1 MLHIEHLTKDYG
13 NGQGVFDICL
23 DCERGQIIGLV
34 GSNGSGKTTLIKTI
48 LQLLPFQEGTITWKE
63 SEIKEIFDDIA
74 YITDTLSFLPDM
86 NPRTYGGFLK
96 DFYPKFNMER
106 YNRILQHFEI
116 DSRKRLKKMSAGQ
129 KLKVEIAAGFS
140 QGAHL
145 LLLDEPFSNLDV
157 FSKQDSIKML
167 LSLLNDEE
175 TVLISSHDI
184 DDIDKVIDR
193 AVVLRRGR
201 IVQDVCMEE
210 LHDQGLSLKECL
222 NDIEKYDPNRVNL
235 LFEEGSDPHEELPDA

>member
-1 MLHIEHLTKDYG
+1 MLHNEHLTKDYG

-48 LQLLPFQEGTITWKE
+48 LQLLPFQEGTITWKG
-63 SEIKEIFDDIA
+63 SEIKDIFDDIA

>member
-1 MLHIEHLTKDYG
+1 MLHMEHLTKDYG

>member
-86 NPRTYGGFLK
+86 NPKTYGSFLK

-157 FSKQDSIKML
+157 FSKQDSIKLL

>member
-63 SEIKEIFDDIA
+63 SEIKDIFDDIA

-167 LSLLNDEE
+167 LSPLNDEE

>member
-48 LQLLPFQEGTITWKE
+48 LQLLPFQEGTITWKG
-63 SEIKEIFDDIA
+63 SEIKDIFDDIA

>member
-1 MLHIEHLTKDYG
+1 MLHMEHLTKDYG

-23 DCERGQIIGLV
+23 DCEKGQIIGLV

-48 LQLLPFQEGTITWKE
+48 LQLLPYQEGTIQWKE
-63 SEIKEIFDDIA
+63 QAIKDIFEDIA

-86 NPRTYGGFLK
+86 SPKAYGAFLK
-96 DFYPKFNMER
+96 DFYPRFNSNR
-106 YNRILQHFEI
+106 YDRILQHFEI
-116 DSRKRLKKMSAGQ
+116 DSRKKLKKMSAGQ

-145 LLLDEPFSNLDV
+145 LLLDEPISNLDV
-157 FSKQDSIKML
+157 FSKQDSVKML
-167 LSLLNDEE
+167 LSLLNDDE

-184 DDIDKVIDR
+184 DDIDQVIDR

-201 IVQDVCMEE
+201 IVQDVVMEE
-210 LHDQGLSLKECL
+210 LHERGISLKECL

-235 LFEEGSDPHEELPDA
+235 LFEEGSESHVELPDA

>member
-13 NGQGVFDICL
+13 TGQGVFDICL

>member
-13 NGQGVFDICL
+13 NGQGIFDICL

>member
-184 DDIDKVIDR
+184 DDNDKVIDR
-193 AVVLRRGR
+193 AVVLRSGR

-222 NDIEKYDPNRVNL
+222 NDIEKL
-235 LFEEGSDPHEELPDA
+235 SLIHI

>member
-48 LQLLPFQEGTITWKE
+48 LQLLPFQEGTITWKG
-63 SEIKEIFDDIA
+63 SEIKDIFDDIA

-96 DFYPKFNMER
+96 DCYPKFNMER

>member
-48 LQLLPFQEGTITWKE
+48 LQLLPFQEGTITWKG
-63 SEIKEIFDDIA
+63 SEIKDIFDDIA

-201 IVQDVCMEE
+201 IVQDVCIEE

>member
-193 AVVLRRGR
+193 AVVLRRGK

>member
-23 DCERGQIIGLV
+23 DWERGQIIGLV

-86 NPRTYGGFLK
+86 NPKTYGSFLK

>member
-48 LQLLPFQEGTITWKE
+48 LQLLPFQEGTITWKG
-63 SEIKEIFDDIA
+63 SEIKDIFDDIA

-210 LHDQGLSLKECL
+210 LHDQGLSLMECL

>member
-63 SEIKEIFDDIA
+63 SEIEDIFDDIA

>member
-1 MLHIEHLTKDYG
+1 MLHMEHLTKDYG

-23 DCERGQIIGLV
+23 DCEKGQIIGLV

-48 LQLLPFQEGTITWKE
+48 LQLLPYQEGTIQWKE
-63 SEIKEIFDDIA
+63 QAIKDIFEDIA

-86 NPRTYGGFLK
+86 SPKAYGAFLK
-96 DFYPKFNMER
+96 DFYPRFNSNR
-106 YNRILQHFEI
+106 YDRILQHFEI
-116 DSRKRLKKMSAGQ
+116 DSRKKLKKMSAGQ

-140 QGAHL
+140 
-145 LLLDEPFSNLDV
+145 
-157 FSKQDSIKML
+157 KQDSVKML

-184 DDIDKVIDR
+184 DDIDQVIDR

-201 IVQDVCMEE
+201 IVQDVVMEE
-210 LHDQGLSLKECL
+210 LHERGISLKECL

-235 LFEEGSDPHEELPDA
+235 LFEEGSESHVELPDA

>member
-48 LQLLPFQEGTITWKE
+48 LQLLPFQEGTITWKG
-63 SEIKEIFDDIA
+63 SEIKDIFDDIA

-193 AVVLRRGR
+193 QLYFAVAESFRMSAWRSYMIR
-201 IVQDVCMEE
+201 D
-210 LHDQGLSLKECL
+210 
-222 NDIEKYDPNRVNL
+222 YP
-235 LFEEGSDPHEELPDA
+235 

>member
-86 NPRTYGGFLK
+86 NPKTYGSFLK

-106 YNRILQHFEI
+106 YNRIVQHFEI

>member
-1 MLHIEHLTKDYG
+1 
-13 NGQGVFDICL
+13 
-23 DCERGQIIGLV
+23 
-34 GSNGSGKTTLIKTI
+34 
-48 LQLLPFQEGTITWKE
+48 
-63 SEIKEIFDDIA
+63 
-74 YITDTLSFLPDM
+74 
-86 NPRTYGGFLK
+86 
-96 DFYPKFNMER
+96 
-106 YNRILQHFEI
+106 
-116 DSRKRLKKMSAGQ
+116 
-129 KLKVEIAAGFS
+129 
-140 QGAHL
+140 
-145 LLLDEPFSNLDV
+145 
-157 FSKQDSIKML
+157 ML

-201 IVQDVCMEE
+201 IIQDVCMEE

>member
-210 LHDQGLSLKECL
+210 LHDRGISLKECL

>member
-48 LQLLPFQEGTITWKE
+48 LQLLPFQEGTITWKG

>member
-34 GSNGSGKTTLIKTI
+34 VSNGSGKTTLIKTI

-86 NPRTYGGFLK
+86 NPKTYGSFLK